1 MNENNQIVKFLS
13 LEPPKNFGMAQ
24 SGVPDIANSLP
35 HVKHSLEPYVKTRQE
50 VLHIRRTLTAFLS
63 SQITHIEE
71 GVEHSHTF
79 LLPCECTQDLHVPK
93 ELSGLRQAY
102 LIALQGKRNAVK
114 AYQAIC
120 KVATTQNQT
129 QIILDRESRASE
141 ESKSNLGTYL
151 DLLRQRRKY
160 HKLQILQDYLHILSQ
175 KAPANAQYLD
185 VERILTKLTTAP
197 QPPADLITR
206 TGHGDGSVDG
216 PVIDAK
222 LNQLK
227 KTVLQSNCSLDSEE
241 NRLSRLKADA
251 ASTDNGTIDHKST
264 ERRLSALFRVR
275 AELIDWIEG
284 ELAQT
289 GSSKKV
295 VATSKKRNGS
305 HRIGDHVLKH
315 REDIK
320 ERYREYINAR
330 KTLLSTLSATTTPM
344 APSVEPAYSAVPSL
358 RKAPDTPGPDRKVT
372 APLLLYYLEEHLL
385 PISRSQKV
393 TLQQRSQITTSLAR
407 QERSNQQAIDRLKE
421 ESHLLSAYPL
431 LSDHPRFRNAA
442 AALAKRFHTKH
453 LTFDDQSTLKQE
465 CRVFDG
471 ARAWAFAAET
481 ARSAN
486 RAFVDEKLVVGREN
500 LQSTSILLDE
510 IRTLLGTPGD
520 QSQGKAINQDDDA
533 ELWASKALV
542 KRRSK
547 TGQLDM
553 NAGTSS
559 YRGYSILGPW
569 RKLDG
574 KVGGLGSSS

>member
-1 MNENNQIVKFLS
+1 
-13 LEPPKNFGMAQ
+13 MAQ
-24 SGVPDIANSLP
+24 FGAPDISNSLP
-35 HVKHSLEPYVKTRQE
+35 QVKHSLEPYVKTRQE

-79 LLPCECTQDLHVPK
+79 LLPCECTQDLHIPK

-102 LIALQGKRNAVK
+102 LRALQGKRKAVK

-120 KVATTQNQT
+120 KVATTQIQT
-129 QIILDRESRASE
+129 QIVLDRESRASE
-141 ESKSNLGTYL
+141 ESKSSLRTYL

-175 KAPANAQYLD
+175 KAPANARYLD
-185 VERILTKLTTAP
+185 VERIITNLTTAP
-197 QPPADLITR
+197 QPPANLISR
-206 TGHGDGSVDG
+206 TGHADGSVGG

-227 KTVLQSNCSLDSEE
+227 KAVLQSNYSLDYEE
-241 NRLSRLKADA
+241 NRLSRIKADA

-275 AELIDWIEG
+275 AELINWIEG

-289 GSSKKV
+289 GSSKEV
-295 VATSKKRNGS
+295 VATSEKRNGS
-305 HRIGDHVLKH
+305 HRTGDHISKH
-315 REDIK
+315 TEDIK
-320 ERYREYINAR
+320 ERYQEYVIAR

-344 APSVEPAYSAVPSL
+344 APLVELASSAVPSL
-358 RKAPDTPGPDRKVT
+358 KKAPNEPEPNRKVT
-372 APLLLYYLEEHLL
+372 APLLLYYLEELLL
-385 PISRSQKV
+385 PISRSQKA
-393 TLQQRSQITTSLAR
+393 TFQQRTQITTSLAR
-407 QERSNQQAIDRLKE
+407 QQRSNQQAIDRLKE
-421 ESHLLSAYPL
+421 ESHLLSSYPL

-442 AALAKRFHTKH
+442 AALAKRFHTEH
-453 LTFDDQSTLKQE
+453 LTLDDQSTLKQE
-465 CRVFDG
+465 CRLLGG

-481 ARSAN
+481 SRSAN
-486 RAFVDEKLVVGREN
+486 RAFVDEKLVAGREN
-500 LQSTSILLDE
+500 VQSASILLDE
-510 IRTLLGTPGD
+510 IQTLLGTPGD
-520 QSQGKAINQDDDA
+520 QSQGKAVNQDDDA

-547 TGQLDM
+547 RGQHDM
-553 NAGTSS
+553 NARTSS
-559 YRGYSILGPW
+559 HRGYSTLGPW
-569 RKLDG
+569 RMLDG